1 MKSTEDKM
9 KVIELRSQGM
19 SIAKI
24 AAATQMAKSTVVDI
38 LAENKEEVSTLQA
51 IELDALYDA
60 QRITATER
68 IKRLAE
74 VQAKIKAEVDRRDL
88 QDVPTEKLIDL
99 YLKTS
104 TALDGAIIEPRILSS
119 KQVKEAKQERE
130 YLDGLQ
136 G

>member
-1 MKSTEDKM
+1 
-9 KVIELRSQGM
+9 M

-74 VQAKIKAEVDRRDL
+74 VQAKIKAEVDKRNL

-119 KQVKEAKQERE
+119 KQVEEAKQERE

>member
-119 KQVKEAKQERE
+119 KQVEEAKQERE